1 MSRYECEDCGLAA
14 MDLPDG
20 IDPEFVFE
28 RDAAGVMRCGGCESR
43 RFDDGRVSEWT
54 R

>member
-1 MSRYECEDCGLAA
+1 MRPLECETCGLAA

-20 IDPEFVFE
+20 IDPELIFE
-28 RDAAGVMRCGGCESR
+28 PGDDGVMRCQGCAAAEA
-43 RFDDGRVSEWT
+43 VT